1 MMAMVV
7 PLFHRLGQHT
17 LVRYVLASVGA
28 LAVDMGSFLALL
40 ALGMPAMAASALGY
54 ALGIV
59 AHWLLS
65 SRAVFADN
73 VAASGPARL
82 RQQALFVG
90 SALVGL
96 AITTLVVGGMVQLGL
111 DPRLAKILAIGASF
125 VATWVLRKQ
134 VVFR

>member
-1 MMAMVV
+1 MAMVV

-111 DPRLAKILAIGASF
+111 DPRLAKMLAIGASF

>member
-1 MMAMVV
+1 MAMVV